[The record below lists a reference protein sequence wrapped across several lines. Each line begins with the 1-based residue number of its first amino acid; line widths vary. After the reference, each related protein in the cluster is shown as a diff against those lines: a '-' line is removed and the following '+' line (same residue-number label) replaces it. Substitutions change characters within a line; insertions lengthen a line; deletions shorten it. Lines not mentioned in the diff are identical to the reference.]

1 MARGTD
7 IPPRPEPTGG
17 QLQTTL
23 PDVLAEAALTTE
35 LYRSVVEHAPDAI
48 LVVEHAQVSFA
59 NTAAARLFGC
69 GSGRDLVGMP
79 LSRLIDGEFTSD
91 VYNLLAASTDPNNRT
106 LRLERDLRRLDDSV
120 VTSEVSI
127 VSIELGGAPALHL
140 VLRDNHERKLEAL
153 LERDRR
159 RVYEMVAHSEPLT
172 ITLAELAGL
181 AERQCPGCV
190 CAVYLEVD
198 ARLILCAAPS
208 MHPDLAEQVRELDI
222 GANGS
227 VMGIASFRH
236 ETAVVVDLDE
246 DAVLGRI
253 AGDLQNHD
261 LRACW
266 AMPVISGQG
275 GRLGVIAL
283 FSRSR
288 TRPTPSEHHVL
299 TLSSHLATIAIDHRK
314 LIDQLAHQ
322 ARHDVLTGLPNRM
335 MFEDR
340 LQQGLAQARRN
351 QSLVGV
357 LFVNLDRFN
366 VVNESLGHSMGDA
379 LLQKIALRLRN
390 RIRQGDTLA
399 RMGADEFTL
408 VAAELKRPDDAVLL
422 ARKIQDALREP
433 FEVAGHELFVT
444 ASIGIS
450 VFPQDGDD
458 AGTLHRAA
466 NAAAHEAKLAG
477 ASSFRCFTHEMN
489 ASAQR
494 RMRIETELRRAVERE
509 ELTLVYQP
517 QVELATGRIVG
528 CEALVRWH
536 HAELGVLSPVE
547 FIPIAEETG
556 IIQALGE
563 NVLTAACKQIRGWLD
578 QNLVP
583 LPVAVNVSALQFASP
598 EFVNRVARILRD
610 VDCPPELI
618 ELELTETT
626 IMGNVAE
633 SRARVDALRDL
644 GIRIS
649 IDDFGTGYSSLAYL
663 QQLPID
669 SLKVDRSF
677 ISEIRDLDSGSEQAR
692 ALVTTI
698 VSLGHSLGVHV
709 VAEGIETEVQATFLR
724 QIGCHRAKGYY
735 FSKPVV
741 PEEVV
746 RHMRV
751 LTLA

>member
-1 MARGTD
+1 M
-7 IPPRPEPTGG
+7 
-17 QLQTTL
+17 
-23 PDVLAEAALTTE
+23 TTE

-48 LVVEHAQVSFA
+48 LVVEHAQVCFA

-517 QVELATGRIVG
+517 QVEL
-528 CEALVRWH
+528 
-536 HAELGVLSPVE
+536 
-547 FIPIAEETG
+547 
-556 IIQALGE
+556 
-563 NVLTAACKQIRGWLD
+563 
-578 QNLVP
+578 
-583 LPVAVNVSALQFASP
+583 
-598 EFVNRVARILRD
+598 
-610 VDCPPELI
+610 
-618 ELELTETT
+618 
-626 IMGNVAE
+626 
-633 SRARVDALRDL
+633 
-644 GIRIS
+644 
-649 IDDFGTGYSSLAYL
+649 
-663 QQLPID
+663 
-669 SLKVDRSF
+669 
-677 ISEIRDLDSGSEQAR
+677 
-692 ALVTTI
+692 
-698 VSLGHSLGVHV
+698 
-709 VAEGIETEVQATFLR
+709 
-724 QIGCHRAKGYY
+724 
-735 FSKPVV
+735 
-741 PEEVV
+741 
-746 RHMRV
+746 
-751 LTLA
+751 

>member
-7 IPPRPEPTGG
+7 IPSRPEPTGG
-17 QLQTTL
+17 HLQTTL
-23 PDVLAEAALTTE
+23 PDVLGEAVLTTE
-35 LYRSVVEHAPDAI
+35 LYRSVVEHSPDAI
-48 LVVEHAQVSFA
+48 LVVEHAHVTFA
-59 NTAAARLFGC
+59 NAAAGRLFGC
-69 GSGRDLVGMP
+69 EGRELIGLP
-79 LSRLIDGEFTSD
+79 LSRLIDGEFASD
-91 VYNLLAASTDPNNRT
+91 VYNLLAASNDPENRT
-106 LRLERDLRRLDDSV
+106 LRLERDLRRFDDHV
-120 VTSEVSI
+120 ITSEVSV
-127 VSIELGGAPALHL
+127 VSIEVGGVPALHL
-140 VLRDNHERKLEAL
+140 VLRDNHDRKLEAT

-181 AERQCPGCV
+181 AERQCPNCV
-190 CAVYLEVD
+190 CAIYLEVD

-208 MHPDLAEQVRELDI
+208 MHPDLAEQLRELDI

-236 ETAVVVDLDE
+236 ETAVAVDLDE
-246 DAVLGRI
+246 DAVLGRL
-253 AGDLQNHD
+253 AGDLQSHD

-283 FSRSR
+283 FSRVR
-288 TRPTPSEHHVL
+288 ARPTPSEHHVL

-340 LQQGLAQARRN
+340 LQQALAQARRN
-351 QSLVGV
+351 QTLVGT
-357 LFVNLDRFN
+357 LFINLDRFN

-408 VAAELKRPDDAVLL
+408 VAAELKRADDAVLL

-458 AGTLHRAA
+458 VGTLHRAA
-466 NAAAHEAKLAG
+466 NAAAHEAKLSG

-528 CEALVRWH
+528 CEALVRWNH
-536 HAELGVLSPVE
+536 PELGTLSPAE
-547 FIPIAEETG
+547 FIPVAEETG

-563 NVLTAACKQIRGWLD
+563 NVLLAACRQIRSWLD

-598 EFVNRVARILRD
+598 EFVNRVARILREI
-610 VDCPPELI
+610 DCPPELI

-677 ISEIRDLDSGSEQAR
+677 ISEIKDLDTGSEQAR

-709 VAEGIETEVQATFLR
+709 VAEGIETEAQATFLR
-724 QIGCHRAKGYY
+724 QIACHRAQGYY
-735 FSKPVV
+735 FSKPVGAA
-741 PEEVV
+741 EVV

>member
-1 MARGTD
+1 MARGTH
-7 IPPRPEPTGG
+7 ISTRPEAAVAAPPARVEDTFS
-17 QLQTTL
+17 
-23 PDVLAEAALTTE
+23 EAVISPE
-35 LYRSVVEHAPDAI
+35 LYRAVAENAPDAI
-48 LVVEHAQVSFA
+48 LIVEHARVTFA
-59 NTAAARLFGC
+59 NAAASRLFGSSHDSALL
-69 GSGRDLVGMP
+69 GVP
-79 LSRLIDGEFTSD
+79 LTELFEGDFATDIYSM
-91 VYNLLAASTDPNNRT
+91 LAATPEPEPRT
-106 LRLERDLRRLDDSV
+106 MRLEREARRRDGAT
-120 VTSEVSI
+120 VTTEVSI
-127 VSIELGGAPALHL
+127 VGINLDGRPALHL
-140 VLRDNHERKLEAL
+140 VCRDNHERKLEAM

-159 RVYEMVAHSEPLT
+159 RVYEMVAHNEPLT
-172 ITLAELAGL
+172 ITLAELAQL
-181 AERQCPGCV
+181 AERQCPGCI
-190 CAVYLEVD
+190 CAIYLEVD
-198 ARLILCAAPS
+198 ARLVLTAAPS
-208 MHPDLAEQVRELDI
+208 MHSDLAEHVRELDI
-222 GANGS
+222 GASGS

-236 ETAVVVDLDE
+236 ETAVVLDLDE
-246 DAVLGRI
+246 DQVLGRI
-253 AGDLQNHD
+253 APELSRHE
-261 LRACW
+261 LKACW

-283 FSRSR
+283 FSRKR
-288 TRPTPSEHHVL
+288 EKPSAADHHVL
-299 TLSSHLATIAIDHRK
+299 TLTSHLATIAIDHRK

-340 LQQGLAQARRN
+340 LQQALAQARRN
-351 QSLVGV
+351 QTLVGT
-357 LFVNLDRFN
+357 LFINLDRFN

-390 RIRQGDTLA
+390 RIRSGDTLA

-408 VAAELKRPDDAVLL
+408 VAAELKRSDDAVLL

-433 FEVAGHELFVT
+433 FEVAGHEIFVT

-450 VFPQDGDD
+450 VYPQDGDD
-458 AGTLHRAA
+458 VGTLHRAA
-466 NAAAHEAKLAG
+466 NAAAHEAKVSGAG
-477 ASSFRCFTHEMN
+477 SFRCFTYEMN

-509 ELTLVYQP
+509 ELTLCYQP
-517 QVELATGRIVG
+517 QVELSSNRVIG

-536 HAELGVLSPVE
+536 HAEMGTLSPAE

-563 NVLTAACKQIRGWLD
+563 QVLALACKQIRTWID
-578 QNLVP
+578 MNLVP
-583 LPVAVNVSALQFASP
+583 LPVAVNVSAMQFASP
-598 EFVNRVARILRD
+598 EFVGRVARTLREI
-610 VDCPPELI
+610 DCPPELI

-626 IMGNVAE
+626 IMQNVSD

-644 GIRIS
+644 GISIS

-663 QQLPID
+663 QQLPLD

-677 ISEIRDLDSGSEQAR
+677 ISAIKDLGVQSEQAR

-724 QIGCHRAKGYY
+724 QIACHRAQGYF
-735 FSKPVV
+735 FSKPVP
-741 PEEVV
+741 PEQIVQYM
-746 RHMRV
+746 RH
-751 LTLA
+751 LSLA

>member
-1 MARGTD
+1 
-7 IPPRPEPTGG
+7 
-17 QLQTTL
+17 
-23 PDVLAEAALTTE
+23 
-35 LYRSVVEHAPDAI
+35 
-48 LVVEHAQVSFA
+48 
-59 NTAAARLFGC
+59 
-69 GSGRDLVGMP
+69 
-79 LSRLIDGEFTSD
+79 
-91 VYNLLAASTDPNNRT
+91 
-106 LRLERDLRRLDDSV
+106 
-120 VTSEVSI
+120 
-127 VSIELGGAPALHL
+127 
-140 VLRDNHERKLEAL
+140 
-153 LERDRR
+153 
-159 RVYEMVAHSEPLT
+159 
-172 ITLAELAGL
+172 
-181 AERQCPGCV
+181 
-190 CAVYLEVD
+190 
-198 ARLILCAAPS
+198 
-208 MHPDLAEQVRELDI
+208 
-222 GANGS
+222 
-227 VMGIASFRH
+227 
-236 ETAVVVDLDE
+236 
-246 DAVLGRI
+246 
-253 AGDLQNHD
+253 
-261 LRACW
+261 
-266 AMPVISGQG
+266 
-275 GRLGVIAL
+275 
-283 FSRSR
+283 
-288 TRPTPSEHHVL
+288 
-299 TLSSHLATIAIDHRK
+299 
-314 LIDQLAHQ
+314 
-322 ARHDVLTGLPNRM
+322 
-335 MFEDR
+335 
-340 LQQGLAQARRN
+340 
-351 QSLVGV
+351 
-357 LFVNLDRFN
+357 
-366 VVNESLGHSMGDA
+366 MGDA

-458 AGTLHRAA
+458 VATLHRAA
-466 NAAAHEAKLAG
+466 NAAAHEAKLSG

-489 ASAQR
+489 DSAQR
-494 RMRIETELRRAVERE
+494 RMRIETELRRAVERD
-509 ELTLVYQP
+509 ELTLAYQP
-517 QVELATGRIVG
+517 QIELATGRVVG
-528 CEALVRWH
+528 CEALVRWN
-536 HAELGVLSPVE
+536 HADLGNLSPAE

-563 NVLTAACKQIRGWLD
+563 NVLMSACKQIRAWID

-598 EFVNRVARILRD
+598 EFVNRVARILRE
-610 VDCPPELI
+610 VDCPAELI

-677 ISEIRDLDSGSEQAR
+677 ISEIKDLDAGSEQAR

-724 QIGCHRAKGYY
+724 QIACHRAQGYY
-735 FSKPVV
+735 FSRPV
-741 PEEVV
+741 PATEVV